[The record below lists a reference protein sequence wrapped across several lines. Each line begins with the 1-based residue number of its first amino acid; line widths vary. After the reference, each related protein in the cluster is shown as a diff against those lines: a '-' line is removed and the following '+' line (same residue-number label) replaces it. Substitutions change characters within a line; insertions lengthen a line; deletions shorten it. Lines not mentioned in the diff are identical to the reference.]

1 MKKKYKANIDIT
13 SYGDNTI
20 ILFGYFFDYDKL
32 YSKCFKLFN
41 KLLTIKLFKIINK
54 PTCYITKNSSATDI
68 KIDYQNILNKRID
81 YTRQNIKK
89 NNKFNIPLYNFI
101 ISLNVDDY
109 KNYNI
114 DRITNKIN
122 NIVLT

>member
-1 MKKKYKANIDIT
+1 MNVLL
-13 SYGDNTI
+13 
-20 ILFGYFFDYDKL
+20 ILDK
-32 YSKCFKLFN
+32 
-41 KLLTIKLFKIINK
+41 
-54 PTCYITKNSSATDI
+54 
-68 KIDYQNILNKRID
+68 IL
-81 YTRQNIKK
+81 KK
-89 NNKFNIPLYNFI
+89 NNKFNIPLYKFI